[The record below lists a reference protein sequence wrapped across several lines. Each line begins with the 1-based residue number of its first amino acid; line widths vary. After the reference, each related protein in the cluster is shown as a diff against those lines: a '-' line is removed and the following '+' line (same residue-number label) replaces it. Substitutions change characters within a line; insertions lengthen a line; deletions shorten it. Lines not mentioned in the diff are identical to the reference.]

1 MGAGE
6 LTCEACGARWY
17 SAAAEQMVG
26 GDVRCPS
33 CGSGPLTLAEEEEEE
48 EEGQSG
54 GGGGDGEEAQ
64 I

>member
-6 LTCEACGARWY
+6 LICEACGSRWY

-26 GDVRCPS
+26 GDTPCPS
-33 CGSGPLTLAEEEEEE
+33 CGSGPLTLAEEEK
-48 EEGQSG
+48 GQSS
-54 GGGGDGEEAQ
+54 GGGDGEEAQ

>member
-6 LTCEACGARWY
+6 LICEACGARWY

-26 GDVRCPS
+26 GDTPCPS
-33 CGSGPLTLAEEEEEE
+33 CGSGPLRLAEEQ
-48 EEGQSG
+48 GSQSG
-54 GGGGDGEEAQ
+54 SGDGEEAQ

>member
-6 LTCEACGARWY
+6 LICEACGSRWY

-26 GDVRCPS
+26 RDTSCPS
-33 CGSGPLTLAEEEEEE
+33 CGSGSLTLAEDQ
-48 EEGQSG
+48 EGESG
-54 GGGGDGEEAQ
+54 SGGGDGEEAQ

>member
-6 LTCEACGARWY
+6 LICEACGARWY

-26 GDVRCPS
+26 GGTPCPS
-33 CGSGPLTLAEEEEEE
+33 CGSGPLTLAEQG
-48 EEGQSG
+48 EGRSG
-54 GGGGDGEEAQ
+54 NGGGDGEEAQ

>member
-6 LTCEACGARWY
+6 LICGACGSRWY

-26 GDVRCPS
+26 GDTPCPS
-33 CGSGPLTLAEEEEEE
+33 CGSGPLALAEEGAE
-48 EEGQSG
+48 QSNSG
-54 GGGGDGEEAQ
+54 SGDGEEAQ